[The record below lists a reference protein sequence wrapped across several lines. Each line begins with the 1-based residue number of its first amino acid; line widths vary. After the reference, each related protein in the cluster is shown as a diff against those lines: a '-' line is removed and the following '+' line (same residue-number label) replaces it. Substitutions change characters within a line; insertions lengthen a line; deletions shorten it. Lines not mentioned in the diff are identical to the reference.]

1 MSRRKMP
8 KRKDRAIFKRT
19 ATSTA
24 VANISNLNYR
34 GGIRL

>member
-1 MSRRKMP
+1 MRKRVP

-19 ATSTA
+19 ANS
-24 VANISNLNYR
+24 VAKANLNNLNYR